1 VTQPNAVGGW
11 RGLRVLVTGADGFIG
26 SWLAERLLDEGAEVV
41 TLRRDRPALSRLR
54 IDDVEPRC
62 TIAQGDL
69 SDHAALLRVLNEYG
83 VETVFHLA
91 AQAIVAVANR
101 SPLSTFETN
110 VRGTYNLLEAAR
122 LAPTVARVVVASSD
136 KAYGEHDDLPYRE
149 DAKLQ
154 PRFPYDTSKAAAD
167 LIARSFAETYGLPV
181 AVTRLANVYGGGDF
195 NFSRLVPDTVRSI
208 VAGERPI
215 LRSDGTPE
223 RDFIYVADAV
233 DAYLAVAAGLA
244 DDANR
249 GLAFNAGAG
258 RPWPVLEIV
267 NTLLEVAG
275 SDLEPLVQGAGTP
288 EGEIDRQY
296 LDSTL
301 IGERLGWSAQW
312 NLRDGL
318 AETIGWYER
327 VMPALTAR

>member
-1 VTQPNAVGGW
+1 MTSATRDW
-11 RGLRVLVTGADGFIG
+11 RGVSVLVTGADGFIG

-41 TLRRDRPALSRLR
+41 ILKRDRPARSRLR
-54 IDDVEPRC
+54 IDGVEARC
-62 TIAQGDL
+62 SVAMGDL
-69 SDHAALLRVLNEYG
+69 SDHIELLRVLNEYG

-122 LAPTVARVVVASSD
+122 LAPTVGRVVVASSD
-136 KAYGEHDDLPYRE
+136 KAYGEHTELPYRE

-167 LIARSFAETYGLPV
+167 LISRSYAETYGLPV

-195 NFSRLVPDTVRSI
+195 NFSRLVPETVRGI
-208 VAGERPI
+208 LAGEPPVI
-215 LRSDGTPE
+215 RSDGTPE
-223 RDFIYVADAV
+223 RDFIYVPDAV
-233 DAYLAVAAGLA
+233 DAYMAVAAGL
-244 DDANR
+244 DDPANH

-258 RPWPVLEIV
+258 RPWPVIEIV
-267 NTLLEVAG
+267 KTLLEVCG
-275 SDLEPLVQGAGTP
+275 SELVPDIRGEGTP
-288 EGEIDRQY
+288 DGEIDRQY

-301 IGERLGWSAQW
+301 INERLGWSARW
-312 NLRDGL
+312 DLREGL
-318 AETIGWYER
+318 AETAAWYER
-327 VMPALTAR
+327 VLPSLSTA